1 TPLPS
6 SVMAEVA
13 RKVLSPAESG
23 RLIVDTARDVAIIKK
38 GVEDAAEHIYD
49 SLQSGKLSLQNF
61 KQAELHP
68 KVADEKAIDWIFLVD
83 TLNFSFWSGCSK
95 SEGEETP
102 KWQVKYNGNIYTG
115 YFAFCA
121 GVNRAI
127 TEEGLDITN
136 PKVFGSLTVDDVSR
150 IFRSETTTPIPLVQ
164 ERVNSLKEVAD
175 VLLSKYS
182 GSFVNCVKASKGS
195 ALELLKTVVEDF
207 PCYRD
212 QAPYVYDENTTV
224 TFYKRAQI
232 LIADIWACFEGQ
244 GLGQFSDI
252 NSLTM
257 FADYR
262 YVNEALVVSQFLGQI
277 HDLQKALEEDLEL
290 ANGDRREIEI
300 RAASI
305 HAVELI
311 KEKVQQRLRE
321 NGQKEDSINSIMID
335 HFLWDYRRENA
346 EALEKHPY
354 HKTRCIF
361 Y

>member
-1 TPLPS
+1 MNG
-6 SVMAEVA
+6 VG

-23 RLIVDTARDVAIIKK
+23 RLIVDTARDVAIIKE
-38 GVEDAAEHIYD
+38 GVQKAASHIYD
-49 SLQSGKLSLQNF
+49 ALQSGKLSLQNF
-61 KQAELHP
+61 KQNELHP
-68 KVADEKAIDWIFLVD
+68 QVADEKAVDWIFLVD
-83 TLNFSFWSGCSK
+83 TLNFSFWSGPSK
-95 SEGEETP
+95 SGGEDVP
-102 KWQVKYNGNIYTG
+102 KWEVKYNGKIYTG

-136 PKVFGSLTVDDVSR
+136 PKVFGALTLEDIYR
-150 IFRSETTTPIPLVQ
+150 IFRSETSTPIPLAQ
-164 ERVNSLKEVAD
+164 ERVNSLKEVSE

-182 GSFVNCVKASKGS
+182 GSFVNCVKASQGS
-195 ALELLKTVVEDF
+195 ALALLKTVVEDF

-212 QAPYVYDENTTV
+212 EAPYVYDENTIV

-232 LIADIWACFEGQ
+232 LVADIWACFEGK
-244 GLGQFSDI
+244 GLGAFSDI
-252 NSLTM
+252 NVLTM

-262 YVNEALVVSQFLGQI
+262 IPQVLLHFGAIRYSPDLNKFLEQ
-277 HDLQKALEEDLEL
+277 DLEIP
-290 ANGDRREIEI
+290 NGDRREVEI

-311 KEKVQQRLRE
+311 REKVQEKLRE
-321 NGQKEDSINSIMID
+321 NGQNPDSINAIMID
-335 HFLWDYRRENA
+335 HFLWDYRREHA
-346 EALEKHPY
+346 QALEKYPY